1 MDNVLNPIHTNLKT
15 DKSRI
20 WNNPIEGC
28 MKLNCDGACLPAVGV
43 TLCGTVIRGNNG
55 SFVWAYSRRLGH
67 CLILEAE
74 L

>member
-28 MKLNCDGACLPAVGV
+28 MKLNCDGAYLLAVRVASSGV
-43 TLCGTVIRGNNG
+43 VIRGNSG
-55 SFVWAYSRRLGH
+55 SFVRAY
-67 CLILEAE
+67 LEGWGTIQF
-74 L
+74 